1 MKKVLLLLA
10 NGFEAVEASV
20 FTDVI
25 GWNKLE
31 GDGSTDLVTAGRREK
46 LKCTWNFTV
55 IPEIQIS
62 QVKVEEFAALAIPGG
77 FEEAGFY
84 EDAYSEDFLKLIRE
98 FDRAGKIIASIC
110 VGALP
115 IAKSGVLNG
124 RKATTYNL
132 LDGKRQKQLAE
143 LGAQVIPNQPVV
155 IDKNIITSYNPATA
169 FQVAFQLLELLTSK
183 ENCHNVQRLMGFNH
197 E

>member
-25 GWNKLE
+25 GWNKTD
-31 GDGSTDLVTAGRREK
+31 GDGATDLITAGMREK
-46 LKCTWNFTV
+46 LKCTFNFTV

-62 QVKVEEFAALAIPGG
+62 EVKIEDFDALAIPGG

-84 EDAYSEDFLKLIRE
+84 EDAYSEEFLHVIRE

-115 IAKSGVLNG
+115 VGKSGVLAG
-124 RKATTYNL
+124 RSGTTYNL
-132 LDGKRQKQLAE
+132 GNGERQKQLSE
-143 LGAQVIPNQPVV
+143 FGVRVLGDERIVQ
-155 IDKNIITSYNPATA
+155 DKNIITSYNPSTA
-169 FQVAFQLLELLTSK
+169 FDVAFKLLELLTSE
-183 ENCHNVQRLMGFNH
+183 ENCADVKRKMGF
-197 E
+197 

>member
-31 GDGSTDLVTAGRREK
+31 GDGTTDLITVGTREN
-46 LKCTWNFTV
+46 LKCTFSFNV
-55 IPEIQIS
+55 IPEMHIS
-62 QVKVEEFAALAIPGG
+62 EVNIDEFDALAIPGG

-84 EDAYSEDFLKLIRE
+84 EDAYSEDFLNIIRE

-110 VGALP
+110 VGTLP
-115 IAKSGVLNG
+115 IGKSGVLVSRN
-124 RKATTYNL
+124 ATTYNL
-132 LDGKRQKQLAE
+132 GKRQKQLSE
-143 LGAQVIPNQPVV
+143 FGVNVLGDEPIV
-155 IDKNIITSYNPATA
+155 IDKNIITSYNPSTS
-169 FQVAFQLLELLTSK
+169 FDVAFKLLEMLTSE
-183 ENCHNVQRLMGFNH
+183 ENCNNVKKLMGF
-197 E
+197 